1 MPIKF
6 ISRNSDFCNIASSNG
21 FETYDVLVEKYIPT
35 KKTFYVSPANSL
47 CFMDGGIDYSLSRNI
62 MPGIESVV
70 KQIVNNFGKTNL
82 LGRKYLP
89 IGSSIIIDYDDNKSL
104 IVAPTMLLPQNISST
119 HNVFYSTMAVLY
131 NLTNIY
137 GESIDNVDVV
147 MTSAGCGYGKM
158 TPSESFNQIINGIE
172 KYNQYIPEYV
182 NQNYG
187 VLICEPNLQQQ
198 PKYYQ
203 NTEWLNIPKNEIV
216 KC

>member
-6 ISRNSDFCNIASSNG
+6 VSRDIDFCNKTTANG
-21 FETYDVLVEKYIPT
+21 FETFNSLIETYRPVR
-35 KKTFYVSPANSL
+35 KTFYVSPANSL

-62 MPGIESVV
+62 MPGIEASV
-70 KQIVNNFGKTNL
+70 KQIMNCFGKINL

-89 IGSSIIIDYDDNKSL
+89 IGSSIIIDYDQQKSL
-104 IVAPTMLLPQNISST
+104 IVAPTMLLPQNVSST
-119 HNVFYSTMAVLY
+119 HNVFYATMALMY

-137 GESIDNVDVV
+137 GASIDDIDVI
-147 MTSAGCGYGKM
+147 MTSFGCGYGKM
-158 TPSESFNQIINGIE
+158 SPSDSFNQIMCGLE

-182 NQNYG
+182 NTEYH

-198 PKYYQ
+198 PKFYQ
-203 NTEWLNIPKNEIV
+203 NTEWINIDQNEIV